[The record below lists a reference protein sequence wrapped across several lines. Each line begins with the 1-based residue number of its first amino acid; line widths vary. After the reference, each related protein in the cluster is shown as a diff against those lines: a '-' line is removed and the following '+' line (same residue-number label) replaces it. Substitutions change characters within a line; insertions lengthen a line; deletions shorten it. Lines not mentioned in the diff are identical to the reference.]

1 MNVASFLSNKA
12 NGSFQSS
19 NSYKRVCY
27 ISNQWCMFSHDNVC
41 MHVCIYVC
49 GCMYVW
55 YACMYVCMY
64 ACMYICMYVC
74 MYICMRVYVYVWYGC
89 MYVCMCHTSWIT
101 IIIQPTLL
109 SIASMVSYVTYEL
122 YLDNSHSFCFVQPYI
137 NTCLLC
143 V

>member
-1 MNVASFLSNKA
+1 M
-12 NGSFQSS
+12 
-19 NSYKRVCY
+19 
-27 ISNQWCMFSHDNVC
+27 IM
-41 MHVCIYVC
+41 YV
-49 GCMYVW
+49 CMYVYM
-55 YACMYVCMY
+55 YAGVCMYGMHVCMYVCMY
-64 ACMYICMYVC
+64 VYMYVC
-74 MYICMRVYVYVWYGC
+74 MYICMRVYVCMYGMYVWYG
-89 MYVCMCHTSWIT
+89 CMCHTSWIT